1 MSNQYQI
8 KHRTPA
14 YVLMSSDYSQQE
26 PKILAYASGDPSMI
40 DAFRHNRDIYSTIV
54 ALSFNQTYEECSEYY
69 FDENGKK
76 TDQVNREGKERR
88 TQAKSIVLGKLVYV
102 MPTHAELSA

>member
-1 MSNQYQI
+1 MSSQFQI

-14 YVLMSSDYSQQE
+14 YVLMSSDFSQQE
-26 PKILAYASGDPSMI
+26 PKILAYASQDPNMI
-40 DAFRHNRDIYSTIV
+40 NAFQHNRDIYSTIA
-54 ALSFNQTYEECSEYY
+54 ALSFNKTYEECSEFY

-88 TQAKSIVLGKLVYV
+88 TSAKSIVLG
-102 MPTHAELSA
+102 ELM

>member
-1 MSNQYQI
+1 MSSQFQI

-26 PKILAYASGDPSMI
+26 PKLLSFVAQDRNMI
-40 DAFRHNRDIYSTIV
+40 DAFKHNRDIYSTIA
-54 ALSFNQTYEECSEYY
+54 ALSFNKTYEECSEFY
-69 FDENGKK
+69 FDETGNK

-88 TQAKSIVLGKLVYV
+88 TQSKSIVLGKL
-102 MPTHAELSA
+102 M

>member
-1 MSNQYQI
+1 MLLSNQFRI

-26 PKILAYASGDPSMI
+26 PKILAYKSGDPKMI
-40 DAFRHNRDIYSTIV
+40 DAFQHGRDIYATI
-54 ALSFNQTYEECSEYY
+54 ASLSFNKPYEDCLEFYV
-69 FDENGKK
+69 DENGKK

-88 TQAKSIVLGKLVYV
+88 TSAKSIVLG
-102 MPTHAELSA
+102 ELK